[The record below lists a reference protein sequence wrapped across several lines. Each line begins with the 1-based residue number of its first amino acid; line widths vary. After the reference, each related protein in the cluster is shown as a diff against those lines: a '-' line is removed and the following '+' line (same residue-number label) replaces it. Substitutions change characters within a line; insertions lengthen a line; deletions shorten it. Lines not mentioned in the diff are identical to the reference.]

1 MTKRIYID
9 AGHGGTDC
17 GAVNGTRKEANDVL
31 KMALKVADCL
41 KGQNCEVRLSRS
53 NNVAK
58 SINQRCNDANN
69 WGADYFLSLHR
80 NSGKSTATGN
90 EIWVYSKADEN
101 TVTKAQNILNAVCKE
116 DGLKNRGVKKGAVS
130 YSDYG
135 VNKYT
140 KMPASLLE
148 LGFIS
153 NSGDNRALDNKFNA
167 IALAIAKALLK
178 AVNVDWKNSTINNT
192 GSYLVKVTADTLN
205 IRKGAGASYTIVG
218 EITDKGTYTIVD
230 TVGDWGKLK
239 SGAGYIPLKYTE
251 KVK

>member
-17 GAVNGTRKEANDVL
+17 GAINGTRKEADDVL

-41 KGQNCEVRLSRS
+41 KVQNCEVKLSRS
-53 NNVAK
+53 TNISRTIK
-58 SINQRCNDANN
+58 QRYNEANN
-69 WGADYFLSLHR
+69 WNADYFLSIHR
-80 NSGKSTATGN
+80 NSGKNTATGN
-90 EIWVYSKADEN
+90 EIWVYSKADQN
-101 TVTKAQNILNAVCKE
+101 TVTKAQNILNAVCKA

-153 NSGDNRALDNKFNA
+153 NLSDNKALDNKFNA
-167 IALAIAKALLK
+167 IALVIAKALLK
-178 AVNVDWKNSTINNT
+178 AVNVDWKNSTT
-192 GSYLVKVTADTLN
+192 SDTKSYLARVTAKSLD
-205 IRKGAGASYTIVG
+205 IRKGAGTNYPIVG

-230 TVGDWGKLK
+230 TVDGWGKLK
-239 SGAGYIPLKYTE
+239 SGAGYISLKYTE